1 MKKKLV
7 SLMLVAAMTASLTA
21 CGSKKTEEPTSTV
34 HKSITAAEYDA
45 AITSDAAIYKKAF
58 TMPEYKGIQVTVD
71 KSVLNV
77 AESDVDDYIN
87 KNIVSAEAT
96 TENVT
101 SGVTA
106 DGDTVILDYSGT
118 LDGEAF
124 SGGTATDTTYTIG
137 SGNFISDLDKGLVGL
152 TVGQEYDIPCTF
164 PDNYTSDLAGKSV
177 IFTVKV
183 TAIQKTT
190 YPEITDEWVVNNKE
204 SLNLSG
210 DTVAD
215 FREEVRK
222 IVEAN
227 ANDTYLNNTFTSAY
241 QIISE
246 NIGDVNY
253 PQDEIDSLVEV
264 LNTNIESEFNTY
276 GSYYGISDL
285 DTYKKSVYGFDSI
298 DAFNEYATSS
308 AQQYLLQKM
317 IVTIIAADNDKLFP
331 VCQLSGQ
338 LKNKKVHFAKA
349 HTSAHNKKHRLVFGK
364 VKLFLCRFLAK
375 MAGKSLSHRDA
386 VRMQIFGRHSLFH
399 IFFQKL
405 YVGKNIVVASGFL
418 PEGNTGVVCCHS
430 YGGGKIGILLF

>member
-1 MKKKLV
+1 MQQF
-7 SLMLVAAMTASLTA
+7 
-21 CGSKKTEEPTSTV
+21 
-34 HKSITAAEYDA
+34 I
-45 AITSDAAIYKKAF
+45 KKAF

-106 DGDTVILDYSGT
+106 DGDTVILDYSGK

-298 DAFNEYATSS
+298 DSFNEYATSS

-317 IVTIIAADNDKLFP
+317 IVTIIAADNDIH
-331 VCQLSGQ
+331 VSEDEINSYG
-338 LKNKKVHFAKA
+338 ND
-349 HTSAHNKKHRLVFGK
+349 
-364 VKLFLCRFLAK
+364 LAQYYGYDDFN
-375 MAGKSLSHRDA
+375 AIVDA
-386 VRMQIFGRHSLFH
+386 VGSEVVSEIGYEILYQKVVEFECSQITEVE
-399 IFFQKL
+399 Q
-405 YVGKNIVVASGFL
+405 
-418 PEGNTGVVCCHS
+418 
-430 YGGGKIGILLF
+430 

>member
-106 DGDTVILDYSGT
+106 DGDTVILDYSGK

-317 IVTIIAADNDKLFP
+317 IVTIIAADNDIH
-331 VCQLSGQ
+331 VSEDEINSYG
-338 LKNKKVHFAKA
+338 ND
-349 HTSAHNKKHRLVFGK
+349 
-364 VKLFLCRFLAK
+364 LAQYYGYDDFN
-375 MAGKSLSHRDA
+375 AIVDA
-386 VRMQIFGRHSLFH
+386 VGSEVVSEIGYEILYHKVVEFECSQITEVE
-399 IFFQKL
+399 Q
-405 YVGKNIVVASGFL
+405 
-418 PEGNTGVVCCHS
+418 
-430 YGGGKIGILLF
+430 

>member
-1 MKKKLV
+1 MDYVITNKVSKIKKGGYFMKKKLV

-87 KNIVSAEAT
+87 KNIVSAGAT

-106 DGDTVILDYSGT
+106 DGDTVILDYSGK

-317 IVTIIAADNDKLFP
+317 IVTIIAADNDIH
-331 VCQLSGQ
+331 VSEDEINSYG
-338 LKNKKVHFAKA
+338 ND
-349 HTSAHNKKHRLVFGK
+349 
-364 VKLFLCRFLAK
+364 LAQYYGYDDFN
-375 MAGKSLSHRDA
+375 AIVDA
-386 VRMQIFGRHSLFH
+386 VGSEVVSEIGYEILYQKVVEFECSQITEVE
-399 IFFQKL
+399 Q
-405 YVGKNIVVASGFL
+405 
-418 PEGNTGVVCCHS
+418 
-430 YGGGKIGILLF
+430 

>member
-34 HKSITAAEYDA
+34 HKSITAAEYDT

-106 DGDTVILDYSGT
+106 DGDTVILDYSGK

-317 IVTIIAADNDKLFP
+317 IVTVIAADNDIH
-331 VCQLSGQ
+331 VSEDEINSYG
-338 LKNKKVHFAKA
+338 ND
-349 HTSAHNKKHRLVFGK
+349 
-364 VKLFLCRFLAK
+364 LAQYYGYDDFN
-375 MAGKSLSHRDA
+375 AIVDA
-386 VRMQIFGRHSLFH
+386 VGSEVVSEIGYEILYQKVVEFECSQITEVE
-399 IFFQKL
+399 Q
-405 YVGKNIVVASGFL
+405 
-418 PEGNTGVVCCHS
+418 
-430 YGGGKIGILLF
+430 

>member
-87 KNIVSAEAT
+87 KNIVSAGAT

-106 DGDTVILDYSGT
+106 DGDTVILDYSGK

-204 SLNLSG
+204 SLNFSG

-317 IVTIIAADNDKLFP
+317 IVTIIAADNDIH
-331 VCQLSGQ
+331 VSEDEINSYG
-338 LKNKKVHFAKA
+338 ND
-349 HTSAHNKKHRLVFGK
+349 
-364 VKLFLCRFLAK
+364 LAQYYGYDDFN
-375 MAGKSLSHRDA
+375 AIVDA
-386 VRMQIFGRHSLFH
+386 VGSEVVSEIGYEILYQKVVEFECSQITEVE
-399 IFFQKL
+399 Q
-405 YVGKNIVVASGFL
+405 
-418 PEGNTGVVCCHS
+418 
-430 YGGGKIGILLF
+430 

>member
-7 SLMLVAAMTASLTA
+7 SLMLVAAITPSLTA

-106 DGDTVILDYSGT
+106 DGDTVILDYSGK

-317 IVTIIAADNDKLFP
+317 IVTIIAADNDIH
-331 VCQLSGQ
+331 VSEDEINSYG
-338 LKNKKVHFAKA
+338 ND
-349 HTSAHNKKHRLVFGK
+349 
-364 VKLFLCRFLAK
+364 LAQYYGYDDFN
-375 MAGKSLSHRDA
+375 AIVDA
-386 VRMQIFGRHSLFH
+386 VGSEVVSEIGYEILYQKVVEFECSQITEVE
-399 IFFQKL
+399 Q
-405 YVGKNIVVASGFL
+405 
-418 PEGNTGVVCCHS
+418 
-430 YGGGKIGILLF
+430 

>member
-106 DGDTVILDYSGT
+106 DGDTVILDYSGK

-190 YPEITDEWVVNNKE
+190 YTEITDEWVVNNKE

-317 IVTIIAADNDKLFP
+317 IVTIIAADNDIH
-331 VCQLSGQ
+331 VSEDEINSYG
-338 LKNKKVHFAKA
+338 ND
-349 HTSAHNKKHRLVFGK
+349 
-364 VKLFLCRFLAK
+364 LAQYYGYDDFN
-375 MAGKSLSHRDA
+375 AIVDA
-386 VRMQIFGRHSLFH
+386 VGSEVVSEIGYEILYQKVVEFECSQITEVE
-399 IFFQKL
+399 Q
-405 YVGKNIVVASGFL
+405 
-418 PEGNTGVVCCHS
+418 
-430 YGGGKIGILLF
+430 

>member
-58 TMPEYKGIQVTVD
+58 TMPEYKGIKVTVD

-106 DGDTVILDYSGT
+106 DGDTVILDYSGK

-317 IVTIIAADNDKLFP
+317 IVTIIAADNDIH
-331 VCQLSGQ
+331 VSEDEINSYG
-338 LKNKKVHFAKA
+338 ND
-349 HTSAHNKKHRLVFGK
+349 
-364 VKLFLCRFLAK
+364 LAQYYGYDDFN
-375 MAGKSLSHRDA
+375 AIVDA
-386 VRMQIFGRHSLFH
+386 VGSEVVSEIGYEILYQKVVEFECSQITEVE
-399 IFFQKL
+399 Q
-405 YVGKNIVVASGFL
+405 
-418 PEGNTGVVCCHS
+418 
-430 YGGGKIGILLF
+430 

>member
-87 KNIVSAEAT
+87 KNIVSAEAA

-106 DGDTVILDYSGT
+106 DGDTVILDYSGK

-210 DTVAD
+210 DTVSD

-317 IVTIIAADNDKLFP
+317 IVTIIAADNDIH
-331 VCQLSGQ
+331 VSEDEINSYG
-338 LKNKKVHFAKA
+338 ND
-349 HTSAHNKKHRLVFGK
+349 
-364 VKLFLCRFLAK
+364 LAQYYGYDDFN
-375 MAGKSLSHRDA
+375 AIVDA
-386 VRMQIFGRHSLFH
+386 VGSEVVSEIGYEILYQKVVEFECSQITEVE
-399 IFFQKL
+399 Q
-405 YVGKNIVVASGFL
+405 
-418 PEGNTGVVCCHS
+418 
-430 YGGGKIGILLF
+430 

>member
-106 DGDTVILDYSGT
+106 DGDTVILDYSGK

-298 DAFNEYATSS
+298 DSFNEYATSS

-317 IVTIIAADNDKLFP
+317 IVTIIAADNDIH
-331 VCQLSGQ
+331 VSEDEI
-338 LKNKKVHFAKA
+338 N
-349 HTSAHNKKHRLVFGK
+349 
-364 VKLFLCRFLAK
+364 
-375 MAGKSLSHRDA
+375 
-386 VRMQIFGRHSLFH
+386 
-399 IFFQKL
+399 
-405 YVGKNIVVASGFL
+405 
-418 PEGNTGVVCCHS
+418 S
-430 YGGGKIGILLF
+430 YGNDLAQYYGYDDFNAIVDVGSEVVSEIGYEILYQKVVEFECSQITEVEQ

>member
-106 DGDTVILDYSGT
+106 DGDTVILDYSGK

-317 IVTIIAADNDKLFP
+317 IVTIIAADNDIHVSEDEINSYGNDLPPYYGYDDFNAI
-331 VCQLSGQ
+331 V
-338 LKNKKVHFAKA
+338 
-349 HTSAHNKKHRLVFGK
+349 
-364 VKLFLCRFLAK
+364 
-375 MAGKSLSHRDA
+375 DA
-386 VRMQIFGRHSLFH
+386 VGSEVVSEIGYEILYQKVVEFECSQITEVE
-399 IFFQKL
+399 Q
-405 YVGKNIVVASGFL
+405 
-418 PEGNTGVVCCHS
+418 
-430 YGGGKIGILLF
+430 

>member
-106 DGDTVILDYSGT
+106 DGDTVILDYSGK
-118 LDGEAF
+118 LDGEAL

-285 DTYKKSVYGFDSI
+285 DTYKKSVYGFDAI

-317 IVTIIAADNDKLFP
+317 IVTIIAADNDIH
-331 VCQLSGQ
+331 VSEDEINSYG
-338 LKNKKVHFAKA
+338 ND
-349 HTSAHNKKHRLVFGK
+349 
-364 VKLFLCRFLAK
+364 LAQYYGYDDFN
-375 MAGKSLSHRDA
+375 AIVDA
-386 VRMQIFGRHSLFH
+386 VGSEVVSEIGYEILYQKVVEFECSQITEVE
-399 IFFQKL
+399 Q
-405 YVGKNIVVASGFL
+405 
-418 PEGNTGVVCCHS
+418 
-430 YGGGKIGILLF
+430 

>member
-7 SLMLVAAMTASLTA
+7 SLMLVVAMTASLTA

-106 DGDTVILDYSGT
+106 DGDTVILDYSGK

-317 IVTIIAADNDKLFP
+317 IVTIIAADNDIH
-331 VCQLSGQ
+331 VSEDEINSYG
-338 LKNKKVHFAKA
+338 ND
-349 HTSAHNKKHRLVFGK
+349 
-364 VKLFLCRFLAK
+364 LAQYYGYDDFN
-375 MAGKSLSHRDA
+375 AIVDA
-386 VRMQIFGRHSLFH
+386 VGSEVVSEIGYEILYQKVVEFECSQITEVE
-399 IFFQKL
+399 Q
-405 YVGKNIVVASGFL
+405 
-418 PEGNTGVVCCHS
+418 
-430 YGGGKIGILLF
+430 

>member
-106 DGDTVILDYSGT
+106 DGDTVILDYSGK
-118 LDGEAF
+118 LDGAAF

-222 IVEAN
+222 IAEAN

-253 PQDEIDSLVEV
+253 PQDEIDSFVEV

-317 IVTIIAADNDKLFP
+317 IVTIIAADNDIH
-331 VCQLSGQ
+331 VSEDEINSYG
-338 LKNKKVHFAKA
+338 ND
-349 HTSAHNKKHRLVFGK
+349 
-364 VKLFLCRFLAK
+364 LAQYYGYDDFN
-375 MAGKSLSHRDA
+375 AIVDA
-386 VRMQIFGRHSLFH
+386 VGSEVVSEIGYEILYQKVVEFECSQITEVE
-399 IFFQKL
+399 Q
-405 YVGKNIVVASGFL
+405 
-418 PEGNTGVVCCHS
+418 
-430 YGGGKIGILLF
+430 

>member
-7 SLMLVAAMTASLTA
+7 SLMLVAAMTALLTA

-106 DGDTVILDYSGT
+106 DGDTVILDYSGK

-317 IVTIIAADNDKLFP
+317 IVTIIAADNDIH
-331 VCQLSGQ
+331 VSEDEINSYG
-338 LKNKKVHFAKA
+338 ND
-349 HTSAHNKKHRLVFGK
+349 
-364 VKLFLCRFLAK
+364 LAQYYGYDDFN
-375 MAGKSLSHRDA
+375 AIVDA
-386 VRMQIFGRHSLFH
+386 VGSEVVSEIGYEILYQKVVEFECSQITEVE
-399 IFFQKL
+399 Q
-405 YVGKNIVVASGFL
+405 
-418 PEGNTGVVCCHS
+418 
-430 YGGGKIGILLF
+430 

>member
-106 DGDTVILDYSGT
+106 DGDTVILDYSGK

-124 SGGTATDTTYTIG
+124 LGGTATDTTYTIG

-317 IVTIIAADNDKLFP
+317 IVTIIAADNDIH
-331 VCQLSGQ
+331 VSEDEINSYG
-338 LKNKKVHFAKA
+338 ND
-349 HTSAHNKKHRLVFGK
+349 
-364 VKLFLCRFLAK
+364 LAQYYGYDDFN
-375 MAGKSLSHRDA
+375 AIVDA
-386 VRMQIFGRHSLFH
+386 VGSEVVSEIGYEILYQKVVEFECSQITEVE
-399 IFFQKL
+399 Q
-405 YVGKNIVVASGFL
+405 
-418 PEGNTGVVCCHS
+418 
-430 YGGGKIGILLF
+430 

>member
-106 DGDTVILDYSGT
+106 DGDTVILDYSGK

-317 IVTIIAADNDKLFP
+317 IVTIIAADNDIH
-331 VCQLSGQ
+331 VSEDEINSYG
-338 LKNKKVHFAKA
+338 ND
-349 HTSAHNKKHRLVFGK
+349 
-364 VKLFLCRFLAK
+364 LAQYYGYDDFN
-375 MAGKSLSHRDA
+375 AIVDA
-386 VRMQIFGRHSLFH
+386 VGSEVVSEIGYEILYQKVVEFECSQITEVEQYSPR
-399 IFFQKL
+399 QKL
-405 YVGKNIVVASGFL
+405 QMDF
-418 PEGNTGVVCCHS
+418 TM
-430 YGGGKIGILLF
+430 ILRMYLEKTQALQTEKKTELDIIRLDILRF

>member
-106 DGDTVILDYSGT
+106 DGDTVILDYSGK

-298 DAFNEYATSS
+298 DSFNEYATSS

-317 IVTIIAADNDKLFP
+317 IVTIIAADNDIH
-331 VCQLSGQ
+331 VSEDEI
-338 LKNKKVHFAKA
+338 N
-349 HTSAHNKKHRLVFGK
+349 
-364 VKLFLCRFLAK
+364 
-375 MAGKSLSHRDA
+375 
-386 VRMQIFGRHSLFH
+386 
-399 IFFQKL
+399 
-405 YVGKNIVVASGFL
+405 
-418 PEGNTGVVCCHS
+418 S
-430 YGGGKIGILLF
+430 YGNDLAQ

>member
-87 KNIVSAEAT
+87 KNIVSAEVT

-106 DGDTVILDYSGT
+106 DGDTVILDYSGK

-276 GSYYGISDL
+276 GSYNGISDL

-308 AQQYLLQKM
+308 AQQYLLKKM
-317 IVTIIAADNDKLFP
+317 IVTIIAADNDIH
-331 VCQLSGQ
+331 VSEDEINSYG
-338 LKNKKVHFAKA
+338 ND
-349 HTSAHNKKHRLVFGK
+349 
-364 VKLFLCRFLAK
+364 LAQYYGYDDFN
-375 MAGKSLSHRDA
+375 AIVDA
-386 VRMQIFGRHSLFH
+386 VGSEVVSEIGYEILYQKVVEFECSQITEVE
-399 IFFQKL
+399 Q
-405 YVGKNIVVASGFL
+405 
-418 PEGNTGVVCCHS
+418 
-430 YGGGKIGILLF
+430 

>member
-71 KSVLNV
+71 KSVLKV
-77 AESDVDDYIN
+77 AESDVDEDIN

-106 DGDTVILDYSGT
+106 DGDTVILDYSGK

-298 DAFNEYATSS
+298 DSFNEYATSS
-308 AQQYLLQKM
+308 AQKYLLQKM
-317 IVTIIAADNDKLFP
+317 IVTIIAADNDIH
-331 VCQLSGQ
+331 VSEDEINSYG
-338 LKNKKVHFAKA
+338 ND
-349 HTSAHNKKHRLVFGK
+349 
-364 VKLFLCRFLAK
+364 LAQYYGYDDFN
-375 MAGKSLSHRDA
+375 AIVDA
-386 VRMQIFGRHSLFH
+386 VGSEVVSEIGYEILYQKVVEFECSQITEVE
-399 IFFQKL
+399 Q
-405 YVGKNIVVASGFL
+405 
-418 PEGNTGVVCCHS
+418 
-430 YGGGKIGILLF
+430 

>member
-87 KNIVSAEAT
+87 KNIVSAEAA

-106 DGDTVILDYSGT
+106 DGDTVILDYSGK

-204 SLNLSG
+204 SLNLSS

-317 IVTIIAADNDKLFP
+317 IVTIIAADNDIH
-331 VCQLSGQ
+331 VSEDEINSYG
-338 LKNKKVHFAKA
+338 ND
-349 HTSAHNKKHRLVFGK
+349 
-364 VKLFLCRFLAK
+364 LAQYYGYDDFN
-375 MAGKSLSHRDA
+375 AIVDA
-386 VRMQIFGRHSLFH
+386 VGSEVVSEIGYEILYQKVVEFECSQITEVE
-399 IFFQKL
+399 Q
-405 YVGKNIVVASGFL
+405 
-418 PEGNTGVVCCHS
+418 
-430 YGGGKIGILLF
+430 

>member
-106 DGDTVILDYSGT
+106 DGDTVILDYSGK

-177 IFTVKV
+177 IFT
-183 TAIQKTT
+183 
-190 YPEITDEWVVNNKE
+190 
-204 SLNLSG
+204 
-210 DTVAD
+210 
-215 FREEVRK
+215 
-222 IVEAN
+222 VEAN

-317 IVTIIAADNDKLFP
+317 IVTIIAADNDIH
-331 VCQLSGQ
+331 VSEDEINSYG
-338 LKNKKVHFAKA
+338 ND
-349 HTSAHNKKHRLVFGK
+349 
-364 VKLFLCRFLAK
+364 LAQYYGYDDFN
-375 MAGKSLSHRDA
+375 AIVDA
-386 VRMQIFGRHSLFH
+386 VGSEVVSEIGYEILYQKVVEFECSQITEVE
-399 IFFQKL
+399 Q
-405 YVGKNIVVASGFL
+405 
-418 PEGNTGVVCCHS
+418 
-430 YGGGKIGILLF
+430 

>member
-106 DGDTVILDYSGT
+106 DGDTVILDYSGK

-264 LNTNIESEFNTY
+264 LNTNIESEFITY

-317 IVTIIAADNDKLFP
+317 IVTIIAADNDIH
-331 VCQLSGQ
+331 VSEDEINSYG
-338 LKNKKVHFAKA
+338 ND
-349 HTSAHNKKHRLVFGK
+349 
-364 VKLFLCRFLAK
+364 LAQYYGYDDFN
-375 MAGKSLSHRDA
+375 AIVDA
-386 VRMQIFGRHSLFH
+386 VGSEVVSEIGYEILYQKVVEFECSQITEVE
-399 IFFQKL
+399 Q
-405 YVGKNIVVASGFL
+405 
-418 PEGNTGVVCCHS
+418 
-430 YGGGKIGILLF
+430 

>member
-87 KNIVSAEAT
+87 KNIVSAGAT

-106 DGDTVILDYSGT
+106 DGDTVILDYSGK

-152 TVGQEYDIPCTF
+152 TVGQEYDITCTF

-317 IVTIIAADNDKLFP
+317 IVTIIAADNDIH
-331 VCQLSGQ
+331 VSEDEINSYG
-338 LKNKKVHFAKA
+338 ND
-349 HTSAHNKKHRLVFGK
+349 
-364 VKLFLCRFLAK
+364 LAQYYGYDDFN
-375 MAGKSLSHRDA
+375 AIVDA
-386 VRMQIFGRHSLFH
+386 VGSEVVSEIGYEILYQKVVEFECSQITEVE
-399 IFFQKL
+399 Q
-405 YVGKNIVVASGFL
+405 
-418 PEGNTGVVCCHS
+418 
-430 YGGGKIGILLF
+430 

>member
-7 SLMLVAAMTASLTA
+7 SLILVASMTASLTA

-106 DGDTVILDYSGT
+106 DGDTVILDYSGK

-317 IVTIIAADNDKLFP
+317 IVTIIAADNDIH
-331 VCQLSGQ
+331 VSEDEINSYG
-338 LKNKKVHFAKA
+338 ND
-349 HTSAHNKKHRLVFGK
+349 
-364 VKLFLCRFLAK
+364 LAQYYGYDDFN
-375 MAGKSLSHRDA
+375 AIVDA
-386 VRMQIFGRHSLFH
+386 VGSEVVSEIGYEILYQKVVEFECSQITEVE
-399 IFFQKL
+399 Q
-405 YVGKNIVVASGFL
+405 
-418 PEGNTGVVCCHS
+418 
-430 YGGGKIGILLF
+430 

>member
-106 DGDTVILDYSGT
+106 DGDTVILDYSGK

-241 QIISE
+241 RIISE

-298 DAFNEYATSS
+298 DAFNECATSS

-317 IVTIIAADNDKLFP
+317 IVTIIAADNDIHVSEDEINSYGYDDFNAI
-331 VCQLSGQ
+331 V
-338 LKNKKVHFAKA
+338 
-349 HTSAHNKKHRLVFGK
+349 
-364 VKLFLCRFLAK
+364 
-375 MAGKSLSHRDA
+375 DA
-386 VRMQIFGRHSLFH
+386 VGSEVVSEIGYEILYQKVVEFECSQITEVE
-399 IFFQKL
+399 Q
-405 YVGKNIVVASGFL
+405 
-418 PEGNTGVVCCHS
+418 
-430 YGGGKIGILLF
+430 

>member
-7 SLMLVAAMTASLTA
+7 SLMLVAAMIASLTA

-106 DGDTVILDYSGT
+106 DGDTVILDYSGK

-137 SGNFISDLDKGLVGL
+137 SGNFIADLDKGLVGL

-317 IVTIIAADNDKLFP
+317 IVTIIAADNDIH
-331 VCQLSGQ
+331 VSEDEINSYG
-338 LKNKKVHFAKA
+338 ND
-349 HTSAHNKKHRLVFGK
+349 
-364 VKLFLCRFLAK
+364 LAQYYGYDDFN
-375 MAGKSLSHRDA
+375 AIVDA
-386 VRMQIFGRHSLFH
+386 VGSEVVSEIGYEILYQKVVEFECSQITEVE
-399 IFFQKL
+399 Q
-405 YVGKNIVVASGFL
+405 
-418 PEGNTGVVCCHS
+418 
-430 YGGGKIGILLF
+430 

>member
-106 DGDTVILDYSGT
+106 DGDTVILDYSGK

-183 TAIQKTT
+183 TAIQKTN

-317 IVTIIAADNDKLFP
+317 IVTIIAADNDIH
-331 VCQLSGQ
+331 VSEDEINSYG
-338 LKNKKVHFAKA
+338 ND
-349 HTSAHNKKHRLVFGK
+349 
-364 VKLFLCRFLAK
+364 LAQYYGYDDFN
-375 MAGKSLSHRDA
+375 AIVDA
-386 VRMQIFGRHSLFH
+386 VGSEVVSEIGYEILYQKVVEFECSQITEVE
-399 IFFQKL
+399 Q
-405 YVGKNIVVASGFL
+405 
-418 PEGNTGVVCCHS
+418 
-430 YGGGKIGILLF
+430 

>member
-1 MKKKLV
+1 MRIFYEKEISKPYV
-7 SLMLVAAMTASLTA
+7 SGSYDSFTAASLVA
-21 CGSKKTEEPTSTV
+21 CGKTEKKEAKASTANTE
-34 HKSITAAEYDA
+34 INAEEY
-45 AITSDAAIYKKAF
+45 AAIYKKAF

-106 DGDTVILDYSGT
+106 DGDTVILDYSGK

-317 IVTIIAADNDKLFP
+317 IVTIIAADNDIHVSEDEINSYGNDDFNAI
-331 VCQLSGQ
+331 V
-338 LKNKKVHFAKA
+338 
-349 HTSAHNKKHRLVFGK
+349 
-364 VKLFLCRFLAK
+364 
-375 MAGKSLSHRDA
+375 DA
-386 VRMQIFGRHSLFH
+386 VGSEVVSEIGYEILYQKVVEFECSQITEVE
-399 IFFQKL
+399 Q
-405 YVGKNIVVASGFL
+405 
-418 PEGNTGVVCCHS
+418 
-430 YGGGKIGILLF
+430 

>member
-1 MKKKLV
+1 MYVLLIIAIYSDSCVEKTLISYSHITKKCDICGMIQIETIFDILV
-7 SLMLVAAMTASLTA
+7 KGFIIGVVVSAPLGPVGVLCIQRTLNKGRWYGFVTGLGASL
-21 CGSKKTEEPTSTV
+21 
-34 HKSITAAEYDA
+34 
-45 AITSDAAIYKKAF
+45 SDIAYALLTGYGMSF
-58 TMPEYKGIQVTVD
+58 VF
-71 KSVLNV
+71 
-77 AESDVDDYIN
+77 DYIN

-106 DGDTVILDYSGT
+106 DGDTVILDYSGK

-317 IVTIIAADNDKLFP
+317 IVTIIAADNDIH
-331 VCQLSGQ
+331 VSEDEINSYG
-338 LKNKKVHFAKA
+338 ND
-349 HTSAHNKKHRLVFGK
+349 
-364 VKLFLCRFLAK
+364 LAQYYGYDDFN
-375 MAGKSLSHRDA
+375 AIVDA
-386 VRMQIFGRHSLFH
+386 VGSEVVSEIGYEILYQKVVEFECSQITEVE
-399 IFFQKL
+399 Q
-405 YVGKNIVVASGFL
+405 
-418 PEGNTGVVCCHS
+418 
-430 YGGGKIGILLF
+430 

>member
-7 SLMLVAAMTASLTA
+7 SLMLVAAMAASLTA

-106 DGDTVILDYSGT
+106 DGDTVILDYSGK

-204 SLNLSG
+204 SLNLSS

-317 IVTIIAADNDKLFP
+317 IVTIIAADNDIH
-331 VCQLSGQ
+331 VSEDEINSYG
-338 LKNKKVHFAKA
+338 ND
-349 HTSAHNKKHRLVFGK
+349 
-364 VKLFLCRFLAK
+364 LAQYYGYDDFN
-375 MAGKSLSHRDA
+375 AIVDA
-386 VRMQIFGRHSLFH
+386 VGSEVVSEIGYEILYQKVVEFECSQITEVE
-399 IFFQKL
+399 Q
-405 YVGKNIVVASGFL
+405 
-418 PEGNTGVVCCHS
+418 
-430 YGGGKIGILLF
+430 